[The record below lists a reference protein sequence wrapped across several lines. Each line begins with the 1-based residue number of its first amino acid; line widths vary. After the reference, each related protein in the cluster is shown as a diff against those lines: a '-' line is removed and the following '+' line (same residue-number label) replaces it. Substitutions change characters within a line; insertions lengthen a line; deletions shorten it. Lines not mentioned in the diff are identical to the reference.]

1 MNLMITVGGTKNLGM
16 DIGMQILNMILITIT
31 IMSIR
36 EDGGSMMKEMT
47 VGITINILIMLRWKM
62 TITLNEQNLNR
73 VIGTETVIRTM
84 IIIAQRGLILENMIT
99 SNLSTILNFSAI
111 YGFRHGAIKS
121 TPKELIAS
129 AIHMHLRFFMFDVES
144 LLLQLW

>member
-1 MNLMITVGGTKNLGM
+1 MIAVGGTKNLGM

-47 VGITINILIMLRWKM
+47 VVITINMLIMLRWKM

-84 IIIAQRGLILENMIT
+84 IIIAQRGPILENMIT
-99 SNLSTILNFSAI
+99 RNLSPILFLISLVRYMVFTFVLYLLILNSLSFW
-111 YGFRHGAIKS
+111 
-121 TPKELIAS
+121 LILS
-129 AIHMHLRFFMFDVES
+129 RLVLGS
-144 LLLQLW
+144 Y

>member
-99 SNLSTILNFSAI
+99 RNLSTILNFSGKI
-111 YGFRHGAIKS
+111 HGVHFCTLFAYS
-121 TPKELIAS
+121 
-129 AIHMHLRFFMFDVES
+129 
-144 LLLQLW
+144 

>member
-1 MNLMITVGGTKNLGM
+1 MNLMIAVGGTKNLGM

-47 VGITINILIMLRWKM
+47 VVITINMLIMLRWKM

-84 IIIAQRGLILENMIT
+84 IIIAQRGPILENMIT
-99 SNLSTILNFSAI
+99 RNLSPILF
-111 YGFRHGAIKS
+111 
-121 TPKELIAS
+121 LI
-129 AIHMHLRFFMFDVES
+129 S
-144 LLLQLW
+144 LLLMDSGMERSKAHQKNLLLSYPYVLAVFHV